1 VWGKIRG
8 ETGRCFKVFLL
19 SPFIHDAAAAPGR
32 EHGGTWLLPNSVEH
46 RPEGRMTAYV
56 RRQRYVDFESL
67 KTAAT
72 TGELKGA

>member
-1 VWGKIRG
+1 
-8 ETGRCFKVFLL
+8 
-19 SPFIHDAAAAPGR
+19 
-32 EHGGTWLLPNSVEH
+32 
-46 RPEGRMTAYV
+46 MTAYV